1 MDGTLT
7 KAVINFAKMRQR
19 ANILEGDILEVLG
32 TLPVQERVRVE
43 AIINE
48 VEDEALPKMQINDG
62 VIELCN
68 LLDEARVPRAL
79 LTRNTSKAVAYFHE
93 NHFSSMPPFA
103 PAVARDFGLL
113 PKPDPAA
120 ILHICREW
128 GVLPSETVMVGD
140 SLQDDVISGNRAAA
154 STILLDMDGTAEHHL
169 MDGELKPAFIA
180 NSMHDV
186 AQILQTEFVLRA
198 H

>member
-1 MDGTLT
+1 MYKCPAALQLQT
-7 KAVINFAKMRQR
+7 I
-19 ANILEGDILEVLG
+19 
-32 TLPVQERVRVE
+32 VRFMH
-43 AIINE
+43 ATRS
-48 VEDEALPKMQINDG
+48 DS
-62 VIELCN
+62 C
-68 LLDEARVPRAL
+68 RAL

-120 ILHICREW
+120 ILHICRVILSTDTTWETCTAWVHQESVCGQSNMCLPNLQEW

-140 SLQDDVISGNRAAA
+140 SLQDDVVSGNRAAA